1 MGVLIG
7 WIGSRDF
14 LTHTVG
20 YFYCRKSLRYTR
32 NRCTFD
38 SCRISCSNVYTFRS
52 NVVVHQGADSVAEKP
67 ISASSDSRMYQRCLC
82 TTSPSPKL
90 ILNERCLRW
99 MKLILRMKLIR
110 WKNLLALTVGISS
123 VPNVLRKKSCSCVRS
138 SSCTRSSCSA
148 STT

>member
-38 SCRISCSNVYTFRS
+38 SCRISFECSNVYTFRS

-67 ISASSDSRMYQRCLC
+67 ISASSDSRVY
-82 TTSPSPKL
+82 
-90 ILNERCLRW
+90 
-99 MKLILRMKLIR
+99 
-110 WKNLLALTVGISS
+110 
-123 VPNVLRKKSCSCVRS
+123 
-138 SSCTRSSCSA
+138 
-148 STT
+148 